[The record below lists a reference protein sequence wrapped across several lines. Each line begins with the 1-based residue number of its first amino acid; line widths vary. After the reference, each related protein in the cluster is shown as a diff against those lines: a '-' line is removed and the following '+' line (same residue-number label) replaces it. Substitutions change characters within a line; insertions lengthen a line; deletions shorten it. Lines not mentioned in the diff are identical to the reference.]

1 MKDIAVTFVV
11 PRETARVAIR
21 SKLSNAN
28 PSRALVAKAL
38 ADFALEAFVE
48 AAAELTKEPNAK
60 GGKRKNPKHE

>member
-1 MKDIAVTFVV
+1 MKDIAVTFVA
-11 PRETARVAIR
+11 PAEAARAARR
-21 SKLSNAN
+21 SKLSNEN

-48 AAAELTKEPNAK
+48 AAELTKEPNAK